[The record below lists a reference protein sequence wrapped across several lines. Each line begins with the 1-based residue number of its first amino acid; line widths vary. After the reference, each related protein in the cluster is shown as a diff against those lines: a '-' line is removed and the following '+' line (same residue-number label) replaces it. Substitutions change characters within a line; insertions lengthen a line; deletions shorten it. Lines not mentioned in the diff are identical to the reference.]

1 MGIQFHSISLQCF
14 RFHFG
19 YSYLILFLSFNSVP
33 IHQSQLNWF
42 DSISFHSALFFS
54 MHRIAFQTNLLDYIY
69 ILLYS
74 ALLCFNYFSYC
85 SVLSDSNSSDHPF
98 ICFLQFLL
106 FLLFC
111 YFCYFRSKFWYF
123 VIFVIF
129 VFFDLVTIS
138 KSKKTNFC
146 FFWYQKFDLIFLL
159 FLFFL
164 ISKNKILFL
173 FVFLISK
180 SIK

>member
-1 MGIQFHSISLQCF
+1 MDEREWNGKEVYRMGIQFHSISLQCF

-33 IHQSQLNWF
+33 IHQSQLNWL

-106 FLLFC
+106 FLLFLLFQIKILIFC
-111 YFCYFRSKFWYF
+111 YFCYFC
-123 VIFVIF
+123 
-129 VFFDLVTIS
+129 FFDLVTIS
-138 KSKKTNFC
+138 K
-146 FFWYQKFDLIFLL
+146 
-159 FLFFL
+159 
-164 ISKNKILFL
+164 
-173 FVFLISK
+173 
-180 SIK
+180 